1 MDWVWDGILWTQL
14 QGLPT
19 IHLRGIVTSDLDLK
33 MGAERLQIATSKPKQ
48 TLPEV
53 EWEAL
58 RERLARSVVRVCPSW
73 LSDRRDD
80 LVQTSIM
87 KVMAVLEKSEGDR
100 ELGASYLS
108 RVAYSALVDEIR
120 RLRRR
125 HEVPLDDE
133 ETGEI
138 HTATIQPDPESSSM
152 GRQVSR
158 GIQDCLSAQV
168 QSRRVAVILSLQGYS
183 VPEAAR
189 QLGWTV
195 KKTENL
201 VYRGIADLRR
211 CLNKKGLQP

>member
-1 MDWVWDGILWTQL
+1 MQILK
-14 QGLPT
+14 
-19 IHLRGIVTSDLDLK
+19 S
-33 MGAERLQIATSKPKQ
+33 ERQRI
-48 TLPEV
+48 LPEAQWK
-53 EWEAL
+53 EL
-58 RERLARSVVRVCPSW
+58 RERLSRSVLRICPAW

-80 LVQTSIM
+80 LVQNSM
-87 KVMAVLEKSEGDR
+87 MRVMAILEKSEGDR
-100 ELGASYLS
+100 ELGSSYLS

-125 HEVPLDDE
+125 QEVTLEDE

-138 HTATIQPDPESSSM
+138 QTATLHPDPEASSM
-152 GRQVSR
+152 GLQVGR
-158 GIQDCLSAQV
+158 GIQECLGAQV
-168 QSRRVAVILSLQGYS
+168 QSRRVAVILNLQGYS

-189 QLGWTV
+189 LLEWTV